1 MKSYKVLVL
10 LICMAALTGCKYK
23 TLSEQLEIEKQ
34 SLTAQLAT
42 SDSTLKGYLS
52 VMKEVDAKLSALLG
66 GDAAMSQQT
75 AAGDLPGKLARTIED
90 IKASMEQ
97 TEQKYQ
103 AARGRYISATSK
115 VKALEEEVGALK
127 SLVNT
132 KDSLITVLNDKNT
145 GLAGTIKEQYAA
157 IEEIKGVN
165 SDLENKI
172 DALTGNLNTA
182 WFATGSVADLTAKNI
197 IAKTGGFLG
206 FLGRVKVLSPSVSS
220 SSLEK
225 IDIRD
230 KTTFEL
236 KCDLDDVQF
245 ITHHPSGSY
254 QLRTVDAETVSMT
267 ITDAARFWEGS
278 RYMVIAY

>member
-1 MKSYKVLVL
+1 MKSYRVLVL
-10 LICMAALTGCKYK
+10 LIGMAALAGCKYK
-23 TLSEQLEIEKQ
+23 TLSEQLEAEKQ
-34 SLTAQLAT
+34 NLTAQLAT
-42 SDSTLKGYLS
+42 CDSTLKAYLT
-52 VMKEVDAKLSALLG
+52 VMKEADAKLTAMVG

-75 AAGDLPGKLARTIED
+75 EQGDLPGKLTRTIED
-90 IKASMEQ
+90 ITASMEQ
-97 TEQKYQ
+97 NEQKYQ

-115 VKALEEEVGALK
+115 VKALETEVGQLK

-132 KDSLITVLNDKNT
+132 KDSLITVLNDRST
-145 GLAGTIKEQYAA
+145 ELAGEIEEQSAT

-172 DALTGNLNTA
+172 DALTGNLNSA
-182 WFATGSVADLTAKNI
+182 WYAAGSVADLTAKNI

-206 FLGRVKVLSPSVSS
+206 FLGRVKVLSPSFSS

-245 ITHHPSGSY
+245 ITHHPSVSY
-254 QLRTVDAETVSMT
+254 QLRAVDDETVSMT
-267 ITDAARFWEGS
+267 ITDASRFWEGS
-278 RYMVIAY
+278 RYLVIAY